1 MINYGDNVDANPQE
15 AAPEPRGLLKEN
27 IAARLREEILAGRIM
42 PRQKIIEGQWARQ
55 YGVAQV
61 SIREALNILAVEG
74 FVTKG
79 HGRSARVV
87 KLGDADIIHIYE
99 VRGVLEG
106 LAARIITKRR
116 LPLDDLESAFAA
128 LREAVQSNDLRQVI
142 GCVQHFHLLL
152 LEKPGNLFLREHG
165 RRLIIPLYAFTLIR
179 ALAKGVDT
187 SAWARQLSQHRLII
201 DVIQLGNPSL
211 AEQTL
216 IHVTNSFME
225 AALTVWAH

>member
-15 AAPEPRGLLKEN
+15 AAPEQRGLLKEN

-116 LPLDDLESAFAA
+116 LPLDDLESSFAA
-128 LREAVQSNDLRQVI
+128 LREAVQNNDLRQVI

-152 LEKPGNLFLREHG
+152 LEKPGNPFLQEHG
-165 RRLIIPLYAFTLIR
+165 RRLVIPLYAFTLIR

-187 SAWARQLSQHRLII
+187 SAWARQLPQHRLII

-216 IHVTNSFME
+216 IHVTNSFLE